1 MKPYAAGFIGAGN
14 MGGALAQAACRA
26 VTPDRVILTCK
37 TPEHTAA
44 AAERLGCHTGTAET
58 ILKNSR
64 FVFLGLKP
72 QMLASVAAELAP
84 PLRGADCV
92 LVSMLAGVTLDTLET
107 CFPGKKLLRILPNT
121 PCAVGGGM
129 TFLCRGTLATE
140 QDVADFRALMAQSG
154 RIDEIPEGQID
165 AACAVAGCGP
175 AFAYLFAE
183 ALADGGVACGLPRD
197 KAIAYAAQMMLGS
210 AEMILKTGVHPDQ
223 LKDNVCSPGGS
234 TIAGVRALESAAFRS
249 ACMEAGIAAF
259 DKTRSLG

>member
-1 MKPYAAGFIGAGN
+1 
-14 MGGALAQAACRA
+14 
-26 VTPDRVILTCK
+26 
-37 TPEHTAA
+37 
-44 AAERLGCHTGTAET
+44 
-58 ILKNSR
+58 
-64 FVFLGLKP
+64 
-72 QMLASVAAELAP
+72 
-84 PLRGADCV
+84 
-92 LVSMLAGVTLDTLET
+92 
-107 CFPGKKLLRILPNT
+107 
-121 PCAVGGGM
+121 M

-183 ALADGGVACGLPRD
+183 ALADGGVVCGLPRD

-249 ACMEAGIAAF
+249 ACMEAVIAAF